1 MMSVHVKVTTV
12 VVALPLL
19 AAACATRGQLRRAVE
34 QQRTALAEE
43 RTARMAADSG
53 LSADIASLRTELASL
68 RTDLQGM
75 RTEFG
80 AKITALE
87 ESVEFALPVHFA
99 FDEALVRPED
109 RAALDRFAQ
118 VVQRHYGGA
127 KLTVEGF
134 ADPAGTVPYNLALSR
149 RRADA
154 VRTYLMQ
161 TAALVNPVDAVGYG
175 ESRQVVPGAEKDAP
189 GAELNRRVVFVIES
203 PANSTATKLTA
214 QALLP

>member
-1 MMSVHVKVTTV
+1 
-12 VVALPLL
+12 
-19 AAACATRGQLRRAVE
+19 
-34 QQRTALAEE
+34 
-43 RTARMAADSG
+43 
-53 LSADIASLRTELASL
+53 LASL

-134 ADPAGTVPYNLALSR
+134 ADPAGSVHYNLDLSR

-154 VRTYLMQ
+154 VR
-161 TAALVNPVDAVGYG
+161 A
-175 ESRQVVPGAEKDAP
+175 K
-189 GAELNRRVVFVIES
+189 
-203 PANSTATKLTA
+203 
-214 QALLP
+214 